1 MTYEK
6 KKNQLNK
13 VKDYWVKGAGNGVRA
28 CAGCFEPRDDDQ
40 TKATCN
46 RSFCA
51 ACWPTVAPE
60 PNVAAV
66 YFPITFYQLFSFGS
80 FAT

>member
-1 MTYEK
+1 MTYQK
-6 KKNQLNK
+6 KKKELNLAE
-13 VKDYWVKGAGNGVRA
+13 DYYLRTAGTGVRA

-51 ACWPTVAPE
+51 ACWPTVEPE

-66 YFPITFYQLFSFGS
+66 
-80 FAT
+80 